1 MTGPLLFR
9 VINISLYEEVYIMKK
24 MFENFDIWYDKDG
37 LEDDRPILI
46 AVRDREEDERWAL
59 ASLTIEEA
67 KKVYEY
73 LKYIIES

>member
-1 MTGPLLFR
+1 
-9 VINISLYEEVYIMKK
+9 MKK